1 MPFWSL
7 LLRVL
12 LSLSIAFNG
21 VAFAGVRSHAAMHPA
36 PAVDA
41 QPANTEDHMAGS
53 GCSESGMSAPVP
65 HADHF
70 VDTGDA
76 AGESPKDHASG
87 DCCKS
92 GTCRCPCMHAAP
104 LAVSVAGLVLPAVPN
119 TQDLQIPVLGHASPV
134 LGHLIRPPIG

>member
-1 MPFWSL
+1 MPIWSL

-36 PAVDA
+36 AAVEVPESAEHD
-41 QPANTEDHMAGS
+41 MAGS
-53 GCSESGMSAPVP
+53 ACPESSMAAPEP
-65 HADHF
+65 HADY
-70 VDTGDA
+70 VADLDDRSGQT
-76 AGESPKDHASG
+76 PKDHASG

-92 GTCRCPCMHAAP
+92 GTCRCPCMHAAQ
-104 LAVSVAGLVLPAVPN
+104 LAVSVAGLVLPAVQN
-119 TQDLQIPVLGHASPV
+119 TQDLQIPALGHASPV

>member
-21 VAFAGVRSHAAMHPA
+21 VAFAGVSSHAAMHPA
-36 PAVDA
+36 AAVEAPATDA
-41 QPANTEDHMAGS
+41 KDDMAGS
-53 GCSESGMSAPVP
+53 GCPESGMAASQP
-65 HADHF
+65 HASD
-70 VDTGDA
+70 
-76 AGESPKDHASG
+76 

-92 GTCRCPCMHAAP
+92 GTCRCPCMHAAQ
-104 LAVSVAGLVLPAVPN
+104 LAVSVAGLVLPAVQN
-119 TQDLQIPVLGHASPV
+119 TQDVQIPALGHASPV